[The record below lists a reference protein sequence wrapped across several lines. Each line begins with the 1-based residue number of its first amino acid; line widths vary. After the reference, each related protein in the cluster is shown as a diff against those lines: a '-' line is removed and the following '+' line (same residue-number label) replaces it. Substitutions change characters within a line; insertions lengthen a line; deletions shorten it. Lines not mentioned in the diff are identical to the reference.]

1 VPRHFR
7 FTPPVPARIKEIP
20 VNVALWITSGLLAA
34 AFLAVG
40 GMKLALSK
48 DRLQQNPNMAAMA
61 EYPTVFIK
69 SLGAVEVAGALGL
82 ILPWAT
88 GIAPVLTP
96 AAAIGLVLVQV
107 GAAIFHGRRREYK
120 QLPINAVFLALAAF
134 VAVGRIAELA
144 Q

>member
-1 VPRHFR
+1 M
-7 FTPPVPARIKEIP
+7 
-20 VNVALWITSGLLAA
+20 NVALWITSGLLAA
-34 AFLAVG
+34 AYLAIG

-48 DRLQQNPNMAAMA
+48 DKLAQNPNMAAMA
-61 EYPTVFIK
+61 GYPQAFIK

-120 QLPINAVFLALAAF
+120 QLPVNAVFLALAAF
-134 VAVGRIAELA
+134 VAIGRIAELA